1 MKKTFFISPI
11 QRWMGFFFLIF
22 SINLVSAK
30 TCSLSNLGDC
40 LAGIVSSSVG
50 SAVGSAISE
59 IPEMLFEFLLGIL
72 NSPIKMLLSII
83 QSLLTEPVSISLFAE
98 PWAIIIYMLSFFY
111 GLLILFTG
119 FNLILSGESPEKREN
134 AKSSLRNIIIMILLV
149 QLSYYLYELIIDT
162 FSAMTKVV
170 FNMIDQNF
178 FLITTDSI
186 TNVGLQFVL
195 LIPYLS
201 VLILFIILLSLRY
214 ILVASGVLFFAI
226 GIFMYFIGPLREYGE
241 FIINLLIVAIALP
254 FFYSIVFLCS
264 SKVINVGI
272 FNSFKVLVSLGAF
285 SLVVSLTLLLALLV
299 IIKSALK
306 IVKPVMEV
314 TGMIKAL
321 V

>member
-1 MKKTFFISPI
+1 MKKISFISPI
-11 QRWMGFFFLIF
+11 QRWMGFFFLML
-22 SINLVSAK
+22 SMNLVSAK
-30 TCSLSNLGDC
+30 DESIFDILPSLSGML
-40 LAGIVSSSVG
+40 SSLPQ
-50 SAVGSAISE
+50 A
-59 IPEMLFEFLLGIL
+59 LFNFLINIL
-72 NSPIKMLLSII
+72 NSPIKLLLGII
-83 QSLLTEPVSISLFAE
+83 KSLLTEPVSIGLFAE

-134 AKSSLRNIIIMILLV
+134 AKSSLRNIITMILLV

-170 FNMIDQNF
+170 FNMIDPNF

-186 TNVGLQFVL
+186 TNIGLQFVL
-195 LIPYLS
+195 LVPYLS

-214 ILVASGVLFFAI
+214 ILVASGVLLFAI
-226 GIFMYFIGPLREYGE
+226 GLFLYFIGPLREYGE
-241 FIINLLIVAIALP
+241 FIINLLLVAIALP
-254 FFYSIVFLCS
+254 FLYSIIFLCS

-306 IVKPVMEV
+306 IVKPVMKV
-314 TGMIKAL
+314 AGMVKAL